1 MSLPAGR
8 GSGDGR
14 LSFFA
19 GDGRFETGIDDKVE
33 DVGGPEPASLALED
47 RLTQAFTVVD
57 DAVAAEV
64 AEGGLGV
71 EHVF

>member
-1 MSLPAGR
+1 MSILRQEWDHCSICTPR
-8 GSGDGR
+8 
-14 LSFFA
+14 
-19 GDGRFETGIDDKVE
+19 RFEAGIDDEVEKVGRP
-33 DVGGPEPASLALED
+33 DPALFTLEY